1 MSPSVSEQIF
11 SDHLQRARD
20 RWEHEA
26 FENRLPRSL
35 GSGQGRIRL
44 RTLKPKLKVIAGGRG
59 HRGRRGRRALEEGGN
74 SVGARTAVQG
84 ARPPG
89 LGLQGGLHSR
99 GWTAEGTGTWGGG
112 PAGQGSAS
120 ETGKVF
126 SARTGTLGARQGC
139 AKDAG
144 DALARSRPG
153 FTGAELAPRTRGR
166 PTRSGRRP
174 PRAYRP
180 ADRRA

>member
-99 GWTAEGTGTWGGG
+99 GWTAEGTGTWGRAGW
-112 PAGQGSAS
+112 PRLSIRNGQGVFGKNGH
-120 ETGKVF
+120 TG
-126 SARTGTLGARQGC
+126 SPPGLRQGSGC
-139 AKDAG
+139 RS
-144 DALARSRPG
+144 RSRPG

-166 PTRSGRRP
+166 RTRSGRRP